1 MRTTLALL
9 AFAVLL
15 PADSFAQ
22 DHFQDDTRYEGCLDP
37 DLFDYSDYPRDI
49 RRNNSTL
56 YERPASSLRTNPR
69 FYGYL
74 PPSSHPNVQWF
85 MRLRNGTQYTV
96 TPHIALFNDAG
107 ELVQEARIG
116 VESYTVRGINSASM
130 RNLTSGQGH
139 KEHDAFVSHLPE
151 PGPNQLLWA
160 RVQVPRS
167 VDTDLF
173 LRILSGDGKGF
184 LSPIRPIG
192 NSSHVRDSLS
202 NINPASNHIAVGIV
216 RLVNPA
222 NGLLKFTIEG
232 WDDTNARSNVSGAV
246 GEGTMTC
253 EIDACSALTLT
264 AQQLERGTDACS
276 GNFGDGSGK
285 WQIVGHNPRQ
295 PVWAPSGFIHY
306 SGGVRN
312 SALGLYSDYQ
322 GVYSAY

>member
-1 MRTTLALL
+1 MRITLALL

-22 DHFQDDTRYEGCLDP
+22 DHFQDDTGYEGCLDP

-49 RRNNSTL
+49 RRNKSTL
-56 YERPASSLRTNPR
+56 YERSRRSGVR

-85 MRLRNGTQYTV
+85 MRLRNNSPEV
-96 TPHIALFNDAG
+96 RTPHIALFNDAG
-107 ELVQEARIG
+107 GLVQEARIG
-116 VESYTVRGINSASM
+116 VESRTVRGINSASM
-130 RNLTSGQGH
+130 RNLTSDEGH

-160 RVQVPRS
+160 RVQIPRYLHAN
-167 VDTDLF
+167 LF

-192 NSSHVRDSLS
+192 SIPHNGGASLDLE

-222 NGLLKFTIEG
+222 NGLLEFTIG
-232 WDDTNARSNVSGAV
+232 GRDDLNAG
-246 GEGTMTC
+246 GEYYDGGGESKMTC

-285 WQIVGHNPRQ
+285 WRILGYHPRK
-295 PVWAPSGFIHY
+295 PVWAPWGYIHY

-322 GVYSAY
+322 GVYSGY